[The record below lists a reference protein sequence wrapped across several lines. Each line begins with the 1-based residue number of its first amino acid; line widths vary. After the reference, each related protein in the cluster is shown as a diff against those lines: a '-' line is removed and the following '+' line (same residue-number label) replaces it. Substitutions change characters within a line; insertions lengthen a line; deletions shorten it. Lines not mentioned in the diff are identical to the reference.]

1 MNEELRS
8 GEEGMPRSRQEKA
21 ARNYKAK
28 IGAGVM
34 DFIPEF
40 RWIWRKTQEE
50 RCWNSCRR
58 WNGVGDGRNKLAQRC
73 FSLIP
78 KNVSERPTELR
89 LTMIRWWEAVREQ
102 QVAK

>member
-40 RWIWRKTQEE
+40 RWIWRKKQEE

-58 WNGVGDGRNKLAQRC
+58 
-73 FSLIP
+73 
-78 KNVSERPTELR
+78 
-89 LTMIRWWEAVREQ
+89 
-102 QVAK
+102 

>member
-8 GEEGMPRSRQEKA
+8 GEEGMPRLRQEKA

-73 FSLIP
+73 FS
-78 KNVSERPTELR
+78 
-89 LTMIRWWEAVREQ
+89 
-102 QVAK
+102 